1 MIKLNF
7 TDVELYNED
16 TQEFEIVPG
25 GEFNFNYTLRT
36 LYEWENRHNVRF
48 IDNHELTLDHIKDFI
63 VSSCTTDLNII
74 LLSTENINK
83 YINAIQHIPGATVLP
98 KRPNTGK
105 KSILT
110 SDIIYGYMYSLG
122 IDTKW
127 EYENLNKLLL
137 LISVIQDISSPPEKM
152 SKEESMRSMRKQNEE
167 MRRKYE
173 RSI

>member
-1 MIKLNF
+1 MINLDF
-7 TDVELYNED
+7 TDVELYNDE
-16 TQEFEIVPG
+16 TQEFETVPG
-25 GEFNFNYTLRT
+25 GKFSFNYTLRT
-36 LYEWENRHNVRF
+36 LYEWENRHNIRF
-48 IDNHELTLDHIKDFI
+48 IDNHELTPAHIQDFI
-63 VSSCTTDLNII
+63 ISSCTTDLDIR
-74 LLSTENINK
+74 LLNLENINK
-83 YINAIQHIPGATVLP
+83 YVKAIQHIPGATVLP
-98 KRPNTGK
+98 KRPSKGK

-122 IDTKW
+122 IDSKW

-152 SKEESMRSMRKQNEE
+152 SKEESMRSMRQQNEE